1 MIQENRRR
9 RRISLQPKGTPAIID
24 ELEFISNKCSL
35 NARRIGEKIETTT
48 VVDFW
53 IDKHYHIR
61 YQHGDEKGKREG
73 IEPEKVQNIVTESLK
88 HLIFY
93 AGSVKNFTFLNHN
106 IKTGNRNLRVV
117 CQKVFDGNKTNV
129 TIEAHIISL
138 NEFEI
143 TIVTAIQNNDYL
155 PSDGQYT
162 IELLGGENSCLYYS
176 SRGKIS
182 EISNI

>member
-1 MIQENRRR
+1 MPQENRRR
-9 RRISLQPKGTPAIID
+9 RRISLQPKGNPAIFD
-24 ELEFISNKCSL
+24 ELEFTSNKCSL
-35 NARRIGEKIETTT
+35 NARRIGERIENTT

-61 YQHGDEKGKREG
+61 YHQGDEKGKREG
-73 IEPEKVQNIVTESLK
+73 IEPEKVENIVKESLK
-88 HLIFY
+88 HLIVY

-106 IKTGNRNLRVV
+106 TKTGDRNLRVV

-143 TIVTAIQNNDYL
+143 TIVTALQKNEYF
-155 PSDGQYT
+155 PSDGQYV
-162 IELLGGENSCLYYS
+162 IELLGGGNSCLYHS

-182 EISNI
+182 EVSNI